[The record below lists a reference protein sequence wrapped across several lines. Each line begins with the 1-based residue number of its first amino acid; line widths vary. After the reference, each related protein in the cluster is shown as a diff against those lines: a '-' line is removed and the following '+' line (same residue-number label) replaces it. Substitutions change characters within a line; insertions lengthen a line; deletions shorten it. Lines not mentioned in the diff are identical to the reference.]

1 MAKLTGR
8 ARRKQRIRRKIS
20 GVAERPRLSVF
31 KSDKHIS
38 CQVIDDLKQHTLAAA
53 SSLDKQFKGQKE
65 MAKITGA
72 AKVGTAIAER
82 ALAKGIK
89 TVVFDRNGFAYHGRI
104 KAFADAARQKG
115 LIF

>member
-1 MAKLTGR
+1 MAKLAGR

-38 CQVIDDLKQHTLAAA
+38 CQVIDDTKQHTLVSA
-53 SSLDKQFKGQKE
+53 SSLEKQFKGQKE
-65 MAKITGA
+65 MAKIAGA
-72 AKVGTAIAER
+72 AKVGAVIAEK